1 MTISFLIL
9 ITHSTK
15 DLNETN
21 NLQLSQTEEKSRR
34 FSKLPPAAKNNPN
47 AAKVGHFAITKT
59 PEMSAESEPIHGKN
73 ILDINT
79 KKYKFDARNLY
90 EETILQSN
98 DGILKAA

>member
-34 FSKLPPAAKNNPN
+34 FSKLPPVAKNNPN
-47 AAKVGHFAITKT
+47 AAKIGHFAITKT
-59 PEMSAESEPIHGKN
+59 PEMSDKSEPIHGKN
-73 ILDINT
+73 IVDINT
-79 KKYKFDARNLY
+79 KNITL
-90 EETILQSN
+90 IQ
-98 DGILKAA
+98 GIHMKKQFCNPMRAF